1 MESQIKIVTYGIPKS
16 GSSFLT
22 QVSANALKIFLN
34 ETVPITRFI
43 NYCQESDHLAELLNN
58 DQNLI
63 VKTHLAAPKT
73 FPATDGTLDF
83 GQLASVRD
91 PREIALSHF
100 DHSQRN
106 WKQNPENPGHPRAR
120 SLEESIRWVKQSWST
135 TFDSYI
141 KNDDVTVFFYEEVF
155 DTEQYAEKVL
165 KASHINIPL
174 NTLTDVLS
182 DMEVWQMNMGVRDR
196 VSFEEPSV
204 AALLNETF
212 DKEADLYREA
222 LKKLTF

>member
-1 MESQIKIVTYGIPKS
+1 MTYGIPKS

-106 WKQNPENPGHPRAR
+106 WKQKPENPGHPRAK
-120 SLEESIRWVKQSWST
+120 SLEESIQIVKQTWST

-141 KNDDVTVFFYEEVF
+141 ENDNVTVFFYEEVF

-165 KASHINIPL
+165 KASNIDIPL
-174 NTLTDVLS
+174 NALTDVLS
-182 DMEVWQMNMGVRDR
+182 DMEVWQMNMGVQDR
-196 VSFEEPSV
+196 VSFEEPGV
-204 AALLNETF
+204 VALLNESF
-212 DKEADLYREA
+212 NKEADIYGEA
-222 LKKLTF
+222 LKKLTT